1 MINKVKVLCKA
12 QMKDFIENDL
22 FGYIKNNKVA
32 VISIID
38 TDSPD
43 LFGPDISNE
52 NVLTLHFDD
61 ITPKMAIQFNSD
73 QDSERKIRA
82 MSFKQGSEIINFI
95 NSKQEYES
103 NFELFVHCSAGI
115 SRSGAVG
122 LFVNQYLNLDES
134 EFYSNNPQILPNYW
148 VENVLWNVV
157 S

>member
-12 QMKDFIENDL
+12 QMKDFIQNDI
-22 FGYIKNNKVA
+22 FNQIKNNKVA

-38 TDSPD
+38 TDTPD
-43 LFGPDISNE
+43 LFSPDISNE

-61 ITPKMAIQFNSD
+61 ITPKTAIQFNTD
-73 QDSERKIRA
+73 QDSDRKIQA
-82 MSFKQGSEIINFI
+82 MSFKQGSEIIKFINFI
-95 NSKQEYES
+95 HSKKM

-122 LFVNQYLNLDES
+122 LFANQYLNLNDS
-134 EFYSNNPQILPNYW
+134 EFYINNPQILPNYW
-148 VENVLWNVV
+148 VENVLWNAV